1 MSTRSNTPPLGI
13 GLLLLAG
20 VAVVAGLMSSQLL
33 GYLSDSSI
41 GQGGP
46 AWWVPLLSIGMPAL
60 AILAIVAFLWLI
72 K

>member
-1 MSTRSNTPPLGI
+1 MSTRQSTPPLGI
-13 GLLLLAG
+13 GLLLLAS

-33 GYLSDSSI
+33 GYLSGSTI

-46 AWWVPLLSIGMPAL
+46 TWWVPLLSVGMPAVAL
-60 AILAIVAFLWLI
+60 LGIIAFLWVS